1 MLGHQNQE
9 QFSYLISQ
17 YFSHIDFTKSQV
29 FLAVIERL
37 GIDEELYEYTS
48 NYCASQPD
56 RDMQLAKG
64 SSDAELKV
72 RMKDKG
78 QFYEPFEKATCLKH
92 IEAIEKKKIGFM
104 VQALVAVEM
113 GTLAQEEIPF
123 VESCAKIWAEEQYA
137 VETDDKVDSSD
148 IIIAYHKH
156 ELQDAEE
163 FHAIMQRTEMTINQ
177 QVETALQ

>member
-1 MLGHQNQE
+1 MLGQADQE
-9 QFSYLISQ
+9 KFSYLISQ
-17 YFSHIDFTKSQV
+17 YLSHIDFTKSQV
-29 FLAVIERL
+29 FLAVIGNL

-48 NYCASQPD
+48 NYCYSQPE

-64 SSDAELKV
+64 SSEAELKV
-72 RMKDKG
+72 RMKEKG
-78 QFYEPFEKATCLKH
+78 AFYEPLEKAACLRH

-123 VESCAKIWAEEQYA
+123 VESCAKIWAEEKYA
-137 VETDDKVDSSD
+137 VELDDKVDSTD

-156 ELQDAEE
+156 DLENAAE
-163 FHAIMQRTEMTINQ
+163 FHAIMQRTEMAINQ
-177 QVETALQ
+177 QVEAAL